1 VKLVLKRLVTAV
13 IAFLMSSVVI
23 FMIIHLIPGD
33 PAELLAGPGVPQSEV
48 ELIRKSMG
56 LDQNLSIQYFQWFG
70 RLIQGN
76 LGKSLVFGEDILPL
90 ILERFANTFI
100 LTIFATVLAVVS
112 GIPLG
117 ILSAVRQNSWLDM
130 LCMGI
135 SIIGISVPIFWSGL
149 ILILF
154 FAVELGFLPAT
165 GSGTFLHLILP
176 GVALGANSLAVIA
189 RMTRTSMLEIL
200 RQDFILT
207 AEAKG
212 LPNYIIILKHA
223 LKNALIPVVTI
234 IAVQFGYLLGGA
246 VLTET
251 VFVYPGLGRLLI
263 DSIKRRDYPVI
274 QACILLIVVLFV
286 IINFLLDLVYTY
298 LDPKIRYGK

>member
-1 VKLVLKRLVTAV
+1 MDVIFKRITTA
-13 IAFLMSSVVI
+13 IISFLLSSIVV

-56 LDQNLSIQYFQWFG
+56 LDQNLAVQYSQWFG
-70 RLIQGN
+70 RLLQGD
-76 LGKSLVFGEDILPL
+76 LGKSLVLGEKIMPL
-90 ILERFANTFI
+90 ILERFINTFI
-100 LTIFATVLAVVS
+100 LTVFATLLAIAS

-117 ILSAVRQNSWLDM
+117 IFSAVRQNSWLDM
-130 LCMGI
+130 LGMGI

-149 ILILF
+149 ILILIF
-154 FAVELGFLPAT
+154 SVEAGLLPAT
-165 GSGTFLHLILP
+165 GSGTFAHLILP

-212 LPNYIIILKHA
+212 LPRKVIIVKHT
-223 LKNALIPVVTI
+223 LRNALIPVVTI

-251 VFVYPGLGRLLI
+251 VFVYPGLGRLLV

-286 IINFLLDLVYTY
+286 IINFILDLIYTY